1 MSSLSRPTASSAP
14 ASLKDAKSTRSAAGN
29 PYQAP
34 DAARKAGVA
43 SSAQGVALSRY
54 VLFAV
59 IAVGGCLT
67 DLATKSLIFTWRGE
81 PRPDNVWWIW
91 EGYFGIETA
100 LNPGALFGMGRQF
113 GPLFA
118 ALSVA
123 AGVGIL
129 YWLFVRGAAKDL
141 TLTIAL
147 SSVMGGIL
155 GNLYDRLG
163 FGQPLDAAGHWQTEV
178 RDWILFRY
186 QDYTWPNFNIADCM
200 LVCGAALL
208 MWHAIS
214 HREPKPES
222 AKSASD

>member
-1 MSSLSRPTASSAP
+1 
-14 ASLKDAKSTRSAAGN
+14 LKDAKRPADSSQRGEAGN
-29 PYQAP
+29 PYRSTQS
-34 DAARKAGVA
+34 AREAGQT
-43 SSAQGVALSRY
+43 SAVPLGRY

-59 IAVGGCLT
+59 IAGGGCLI
-67 DLATKSLIFTWRGE
+67 DLATKSLIFAWRGS
-81 PRPDNVWWIW
+81 PRQDNVWWIW

-118 ALSVA
+118 GLSVA
-123 AGVGIL
+123 AAIGIV
-129 YWLFVRGAAKDL
+129 YWLFLRKGARDL
-141 TLTIAL
+141 ELTIAL

-163 FGQPLDAAGHWQTEV
+163 FGQPAGIDGHWQTEV

-208 MWHAIS
+208 MWHALLR
-214 HREPKPES
+214 REPKPS
-222 AKSASD
+222 AEKSASSI